1 MKMKCIHVFGLVLPL
16 HLFLLASGQY
26 HAHELASLSLC
37 WDPGHVQVW
46 DGPLPENV
54 QVTCDLAEGWVR
66 CKIFYKMGTVAFSL
80 LFGKY
85 CPIMV

>member
-1 MKMKCIHVFGLVLPL
+1 MNENEMHTCIWFSTLVLPL

-54 QVTCDLAEGWVR
+54 QVTCDLAESRGYNIR
-66 CKIFYKMGTVAFSL
+66 
-80 LFGKY
+80 
-85 CPIMV
+85 P